1 MNLENSEH
9 TRFPP
14 VMVDDPRIAR
24 AIRFLER
31 TPAYSMQL
39 TDVANHMDLSPFH
52 LQRIFKSTM
61 GETPAAY
68 LRRTRLDRAAMN
80 LQMSSEPITAI
91 ALNAGYQSHEAF
103 IRAFHLQFGTTPSD
117 YRSAAQLQLL
127 PASPGPSAV
136 TADVA
141 IDDLDARNLLAL
153 RFYGPHTEFIGHWR
167 MFGAYLSKLGI
178 VDKNLT
184 AVSIVYDTPLITP
197 ALYLRHDCAI
207 IDPGLQLSDTALQP
221 LLFRAGRYVSIRH
234 RGSYDDVLKTY
245 ATVSIDWLK
254 SSGEMFLPD
263 GNGGYEIYRRPP
275 WQDGHELDFDIVLP
289 LV

>member
-103 IRAFHLQFGTTPSD
+103 IRAFHHSVWDHPLGLPFG
-117 YRSAAQLQLL
+117 R
-127 PASPGPSAV
+127 AV
-136 TADVA
+136 AVVA
-141 IDDLDARNLLAL
+141 CVTRTFS
-153 RFYGPHTEFIGHWR
+153 R
-167 MFGAYLSKLGI
+167 
-178 VDKNLT
+178 
-184 AVSIVYDTPLITP
+184 
-197 ALYLRHDCAI
+197 
-207 IDPGLQLSDTALQP
+207 
-221 LLFRAGRYVSIRH
+221 
-234 RGSYDDVLKTY
+234 
-245 ATVSIDWLK
+245 
-254 SSGEMFLPD
+254 
-263 GNGGYEIYRRPP
+263 YRRRR
-275 WQDGHELDFDIVLP
+275 DR
-289 LV
+289 